1 MFLGCYEHVID
12 AKNRLRIPP
21 KFRKDM
27 QQGMVILKGTDSA
40 LFLLPKD
47 QFDNILNKVA
57 NIPMFDTAAQLSLR
71 SLFSSALIV
80 EEDSQGRFLLPAS
93 LKSFAEIQKEIIFVG
108 VGLRVEIW
116 AKEKWLSY
124 QNKSSLNYNNILE
137 GLKNYGI

>member
-1 MFLGCYEHVID
+1 MVKKNVTLFGVKEKGCKMFLGCYEHVID

-71 SLFSSALIV
+71 SLFSSALPFPLG
-80 EEDSQGRFLLPAS
+80 QS
-93 LKSFAEIQKEIIFVG
+93 LSPTP
-108 VGLRVEIW
+108 
-116 AKEKWLSY
+116 
-124 QNKSSLNYNNILE
+124 
-137 GLKNYGI
+137 